1 MKLDITNFRT
11 WMKDPVTVALF
22 STLEEVREEI
32 EAGMENS
39 DNISASDCHL
49 RMMKLLGIR
58 EGIDL
63 VLNINYEDIDHGEDD
78 VAETD
83 KTSRT

>member
-11 WMKDPVTVALF
+11 WMKDPVTLALF
-22 STLEEVREEI
+22 STLEEVRDEV
-32 EAGMENS
+32 EAGMLNS

-49 RMMKLLGIR
+49 RMMKMLGIR

-63 VLNINYEDIDHGEDD
+63 VLNINYEDIDHGETN
-78 VAETD
+78 VEETN
-83 KTSRT
+83 